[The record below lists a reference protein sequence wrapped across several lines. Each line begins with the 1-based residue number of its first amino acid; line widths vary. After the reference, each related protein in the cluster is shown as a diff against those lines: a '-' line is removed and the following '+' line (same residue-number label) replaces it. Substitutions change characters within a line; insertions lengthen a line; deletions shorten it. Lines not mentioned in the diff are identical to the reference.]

1 MSIDPGPAARQIVL
15 LGASNV
21 AIGFPLA
28 VRLLQ
33 AGFRERFHFFGA
45 FGHGRSYGTW
55 STVLRRALPGIAGC
69 GLWDALNQP
78 PAPASGRFA
87 LVTDVGNDL
96 IYGASP
102 AQIAEWVEEC
112 LQRLAAAH
120 AHIVLTRL
128 PLASVRLLSPWR
140 FACTRT
146 LFFPFSGATL
156 PIMLEQACELDGH
169 LQELGRRYGASLIEP
184 PGAWYGFDPI
194 HIRYTRRG
202 EAWRTLF
209 SSWPGFEADTPPA
222 PLSPRMRARLRLLRP
237 AVRRLF
243 GREQRT
249 AQPALESE
257 RLVVSLY

>member
-1 MSIDPGPAARQIVL
+1 MSGDRDPPARQVVL

-33 AGFRERFHFFGA
+33 AGFRERVHLFGA

-55 STVLRRALPGIAGC
+55 STVLHRALPGIAGC
-69 GLWDALNQP
+69 GLWDALNQS

-102 AQIAEWVEEC
+102 VQIAGWVEEC

-120 AHIVLTRL
+120 AHIALTRL
-128 PLASVRLLSPWR
+128 PLASVRRLSPWR

-156 PIMLEQACELDGH
+156 PSMLEQACELDGL
-169 LQELGRRYGASLIEP
+169 LQDLSRRYGAALIEP

-202 EAWRTLF
+202 EAWRALF
-209 SSWPGFEADTPPA
+209 SSWPEFNADVRPA
-222 PLSPRMRARLRLLRP
+222 PLSPPMRARLRLLRP

-243 GREQRT
+243 GREQRA
-249 AQPALESE
+249 AQPALETE
-257 RLVVSLY
+257 RLVISLY